1 MTPSILGLAL
11 VAGGILIGVGLLVG
25 IGVALFRQRTLSKTD
40 PHASELDAIGR
51 SLLRGVREQRDL
63 LKEFAKSHPDSILAA
78 EAVAEAE
85 GLVERSAQ
93 LLRQREHLR
102 ELGRAQGRAE
112 FELQKLEQEISRAE
126 AHQKPS
132 LEQAKLR
139 KISEVE
145 QYAKAEKAAST
156 IEAQLKDATASLAE
170 IRSRLAVSQGT
181 LERVDADAQEVD
193 ELVSR
198 LRTMSQSFGEA
209 EEYLNQR

>member
-1 MTPSILGLAL
+1 MGTFIAL
-11 VAGGILIGVGLLVG
+11 VVGGIAVGVGILVAIGVTL
-25 IGVALFRQRTLSKTD
+25 ARQKNLSKTD

-51 SLLRGVREQRDL
+51 SLLRGVREQRDAL
-63 LKEFAKSHPDSILAA
+63 RQFAKDHPDSVLAV

-132 LEQAKLR
+132 LEQAKAR
-139 KISEVE
+139 KQSEIE
-145 QYAKAEKAAST
+145 QYAKAEKSAST
-156 IEAQLKDATASLAE
+156 IEAQLKDAAASLAE
-170 IRSRLAVSQGT
+170 IRSRLAVSRGT